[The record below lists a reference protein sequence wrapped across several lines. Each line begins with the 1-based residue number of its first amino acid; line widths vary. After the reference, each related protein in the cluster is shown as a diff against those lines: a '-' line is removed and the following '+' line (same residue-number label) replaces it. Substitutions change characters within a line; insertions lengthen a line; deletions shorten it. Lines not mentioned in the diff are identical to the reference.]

1 MWGSGDATLPN
12 ATTCP
17 FDSAT
22 RTFTCTS
29 TDSAQEDKT
38 NTVVVTSKS
47 PSGATWSDA
56 AWSTKTTTFTFT
68 FKKDPCEDPTS
79 VTASSDVAVNYTL
92 GSSAVTSTW
101 AAYTAVFPDG
111 ATPTCAW
118 TYTATNADL
127 TTASAMTVDL
137 STRSIVFNSADSSL
151 VPHPLTEKSYTI
163 AITAKTPAGLAITG
177 NPTSNVVVK
186 LLADLT
192 CEPPSTVTQSTT
204 PTGDNSYR
212 FGDSAKT
219 ITFDAWTYTT
229 TPPLTTCGLTYAA
242 TIPTAHQSVIM
253 FDSATR
259 TLTVNGANGSA
270 AAGEIDILINAVSP
284 NGTKITSTTM
294 TIAVTLVDACE
305 PPTGVVAPTI
315 AAATGKLDNTVQ
327 SIKWDAWTSTGPAD
341 CVLTYAV
348 EIPTAIKDVVTA
360 NVSKRTVDIA
370 KSTDTSLAGEYEIK
384 ITAKTPAGLAIAAD
398 NTATMKLTLE
408 AGSSATTTIAA
419 VASKVIRNI
428 AVTTST
434 ARVARNLARSVP
446 DSSIT

>member
-1 MWGSGDATLPN
+1 
-12 ATTCP
+12 
-17 FDSAT
+17 
-22 RTFTCTS
+22 
-29 TDSAQEDKT
+29 
-38 NTVVVTSKS
+38 
-47 PSGATWSDA
+47 
-56 AWSTKTTTFTFT
+56 
-68 FKKDPCEDPTS
+68 
-79 VTASSDVAVNYTL
+79 
-92 GSSAVTSTW
+92 
-101 AAYTAVFPDG
+101 
-111 ATPTCAW
+111 
-118 TYTATNADL
+118 
-127 TTASAMTVDL
+127 
-137 STRSIVFNSADSSL
+137 
-151 VPHPLTEKSYTI
+151 
-163 AITAKTPAGLAITG
+163 
-177 NPTSNVVVK
+177 
-186 LLADLT
+186 
-192 CEPPSTVTQSTT
+192 
-204 PTGDNSYR
+204 
-212 FGDSAKT
+212 
-219 ITFDAWTYTT
+219 
-229 TPPLTTCGLTYAA
+229 
-242 TIPTAHQSVIM
+242 M
-253 FDSATR
+253 FDSSTR

-327 SIKWDAWTSTGPAD
+327 SIKWDAWTSTGPAG

-398 NTATMKLTLE
+398 NTATMKLTLD